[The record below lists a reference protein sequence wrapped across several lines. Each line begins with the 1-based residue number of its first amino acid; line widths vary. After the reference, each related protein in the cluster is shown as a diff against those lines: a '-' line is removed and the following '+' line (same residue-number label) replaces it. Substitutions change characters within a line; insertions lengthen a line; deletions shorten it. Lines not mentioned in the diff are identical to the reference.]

1 MGSAPED
8 LTLLSVLTQFS
19 PVTLH
24 TSCERECKTEGG
36 TFMKDDGERRVSSER
51 QVTEGAQMCEKLKL
65 T

>member
-8 LTLLSVLTQFS
+8 LTLHLHACTIFLLSHYIPPARQSVE
-19 PVTLH
+19 VVV
-24 TSCERECKTEGG
+24 KTKGG

-51 QVTEGAQMCEKLKL
+51 QITEGA